1 MLKIG
6 QYNDLAVARE
16 VEFGLYLADEDGNEV
31 LLPRRYVTSDMKPG
45 TQVHVFIY
53 TDSDDRPVAT
63 TDIPFATAGEFAYL
77 QVRDVN
83 ATGAFLDWG
92 LPKDLLVPFSQQ
104 KSRMS
109 RGGIYLVYVYLDHAT
124 MRVVASAKVEKFLG
138 NALADYKPGQR
149 VKALI
154 VEHTPIGYR
163 AIVDD
168 RHWGMIYENEI
179 FSALEIEQQVD
190 AFVKQ
195 VRDDGKVDLTLSDIA
210 KNRVADLSDVL
221 LAAIR
226 HAGGELP
233 VSDESSPEQIRE
245 MFACSKKDFKKAVG
259 HLYKTGQILLGEGKL
274 VLAR

>member
-221 LAAIR
+221 LEAIR
-226 HAGGELP
+226 HAGGKLP